1 MKVKILYYP
10 GQIHRGKGLTAG
22 LQKAW
27 HQLYYVP
34 WKTRRHRS
42 AFPKCKTWH
51 RAQCEIL
58 NTENRTGSARAVE
71 GFPSL
76 KESGHPTA
84 AAAAAFKMFTRMH
97 ILRNCMEFKQFLLH
111 YQLIL
116 NSICAQTFW
125 STLVSFQFAIV
136 VQPLWNWKM
145 AQVCNRNNYR
155 KVRTNQFK

>member
-58 NTENRTGSARAVE
+58 NTANRTGSAHAVE
-71 GFPSL
+71 GFQALKNQGIPQQQQPSKCSRGCIYL
-76 KESGHPTA
+76 ETA
-84 AAAAAFKMFTRMH
+84 W
-97 ILRNCMEFKQFLLH
+97 NSNNFLHH

>member
-58 NTENRTGSARAVE
+58 NTANRTGSAHAVE
-71 GFPSL
+71 GFQAF
-76 KESGHPTA
+76 KESGHPT

-97 ILRNCMEFKQFLLH
+97 ILRNCMEFKQFFAPL
-111 YQLIL
+111 
-116 NSICAQTFW
+116 
-125 STLVSFQFAIV
+125 STHFKFHLCTNFLKYSGVIS
-136 VQPLWNWKM
+136 
-145 AQVCNRNNYR
+145 VCHCGPATVEL
-155 KVRTNQFK
+155 KDGPSL